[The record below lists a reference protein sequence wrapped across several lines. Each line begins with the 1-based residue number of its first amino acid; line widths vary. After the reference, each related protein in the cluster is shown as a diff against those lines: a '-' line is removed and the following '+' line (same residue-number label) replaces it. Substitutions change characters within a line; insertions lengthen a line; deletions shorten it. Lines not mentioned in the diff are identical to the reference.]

1 MATKQCPI
9 CGEQTLDEKRGTY
22 RFDPPPKI
30 PGGTMVISETTWEHC
45 SSCGED
51 ILSLELEAAL
61 DREQSQ
67 RQGLLLPEL
76 QSTFGVDGG
85 KIGHELSRHI

>member
-1 MATKQCPI
+1 MTTKQCPM
-9 CGEQTLDEKRGTY
+9 CGKQTLDEQHGTY
-22 RFDPPPKI
+22 RFDPPPNI
-30 PGGTMVISETTWEHC
+30 PGGTMIVSETTWEHC

-61 DREQSQ
+61 DREQCQ

-76 QSTFGVDGG
+76 QTTFGVDGV